1 MTSKTSMSNQ
11 GRRNTWCG
19 HANPNIYIYKWNIL
33 TKAETHKSKWKKK
46 NDLKSTEFK
55 LSVFSTIGVSLPPSS
70 LPPFS
75 TAQFFP
81 SSAAFLHYLFNYFLL
96 CFFPILFVPTAMLC
110 VHANHVFLFKASSP
124 FFFLF
129 LFNGNK

>member
-1 MTSKTSMSNQ
+1 MSNQ

-19 HANPNIYIYKWNIL
+19 HANPNIYIYINGI
-33 TKAETHKSKWKKK
+33 SWKKRRPINQNGKK